1 MGDYIQAEDLLPENR
16 KHEVCLPESIDF
28 EIVSFVFVSN
38 CKYTSS
44 NTESDGRNIRQRPL
58 RSNAYR
64 HDGLEAS
71 TQDGER
77 CSRVLS
83 AGVLRSVPRVV
94 VAGGAEQ
101 CGGSPQ
107 LVNTYK
113 GLSVRWLFR
122 R

>member
-28 EIVSFVFVSN
+28 EIVSFVFFSN

-71 TQDGER
+71 TQDGKQ
-77 CSRVLS
+77 CSRALS

-94 VAGGAEQ
+94 AGEAERR
-101 CGGSPQ
+101 GGSSQ
-107 LVNTYK
+107 LANTYE
-113 GLSVRWLFR
+113 GLSVG
-122 R
+122 